1 MSTGE
6 RMFHHRYLEAS
17 ETILL
22 VMGVTSCWWPI
33 RGELKATMFTLR
45 SARLEWFS
53 RGLMGAMQMR
63 HAHRIHPEELMSPD
77 LISEAVLVGCVL
89 VVVVVLLYLLD

>member
-1 MSTGE
+1 
-6 RMFHHRYLEAS
+6 
-17 ETILL
+17 
-22 VMGVTSCWWPI
+22 
-33 RGELKATMFTLR
+33 
-45 SARLEWFS
+45 
-53 RGLMGAMQMR
+53 MGAMQMR